1 VIVPYFT
8 DADAR
13 FIIGTTYAKAYAETP
28 AVAESLYAPDEL
40 AGLPSG
46 AVALALGV
54 GNPLRALDLRP
65 GTTVLDVC
73 CGAGVDA
80 LIAARRVAPGG
91 RVLGLDMTPAMIVR
105 AREHAGLMGVENAEF
120 HEGLM
125 EALPFADASVD
136 VVVSNGTLNLS
147 TRKSRALAEMH
158 RVLRAGGRLALAD
171 LVLTESLPEAILRD
185 PTALAAWLA

>member
-1 VIVPYFT
+1 VSYFT

-13 FIIGTTYAKAYAETP
+13 SIIGTTYAKAYAETP

-40 AGLPSG
+40 GGLPSG

-54 GNPLRALDLRP
+54 GNPLRALDLRS
-65 GTTVLDVC
+65 GTIVLDVG
-73 CGAGVDA
+73 CGAGIDT

-91 RVLGLDMTPAMIVR
+91 RVLGLDMTPAMVAR
-105 AREHAGLMGVENAEF
+105 AREHAALMGVENAEF
-120 HEGLM
+120 HEALM

-185 PTALAAWLA
+185 PTALAA